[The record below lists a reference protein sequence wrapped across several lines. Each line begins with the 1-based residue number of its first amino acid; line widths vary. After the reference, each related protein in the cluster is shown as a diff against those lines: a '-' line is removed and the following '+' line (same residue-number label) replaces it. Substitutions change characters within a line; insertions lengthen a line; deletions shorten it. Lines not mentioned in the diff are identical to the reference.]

1 MVAYFLMMK
10 KCAWG
15 YHLAPI
21 PLLFTPEIQIKI
33 CQKIK
38 IRTEKTRRTERDSL
52 RRTNSPRSEERQ
64 QSGGWNGE
72 RIDKKSV
79 TQRNDDYPK
88 VIRGKGPK
96 EWEMSGKSNQRRT
109 NENSSRADEYGT
121 EMGGVGNAENGFS
134 TDGMEMRARIA
145 A

>member
-15 YHLAPI
+15 YHLPPF

-64 QSGGWNGE
+64 QSGGGNGE

-96 EWEMSGKSNQRRT
+96 EWEMSGRVTR
-109 NENSSRADEYGT
+109 
-121 EMGGVGNAENGFS
+121 GGQMKIQVEQMN
-134 TDGMEMRARIA
+134 MERKWAV
-145 A
+145 